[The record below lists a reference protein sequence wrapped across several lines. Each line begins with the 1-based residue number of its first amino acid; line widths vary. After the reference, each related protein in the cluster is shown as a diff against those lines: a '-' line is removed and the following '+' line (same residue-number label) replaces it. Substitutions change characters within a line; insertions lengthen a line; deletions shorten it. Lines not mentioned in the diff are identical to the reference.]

1 MCFRPPTYLTKE
13 KSGNAVP
20 TNAPFRHSV
29 TFSDLGIPIRSSI
42 RSHLID
48 ENTARILQET
58 LDKREQPLN
67 IHTLTPRSRREARTQ
82 S

>member
-20 TNAPFRHSV
+20 TIPPFRLSV
-29 TFSDLGIPIRSSI
+29 TLCVLGIPIRSSF

-48 ENTARILQET
+48 ENTARMLQET

-67 IHTLTPRSRREARTQ
+67 IHTLTPRSRREARTR

>member
-20 TNAPFRHSV
+20 TIPPIRLSVAPRV
-29 TFSDLGIPIRSSI
+29 LGIPIRKALRTHFI
-42 RSHLID
+42 E

-67 IHTLTPRSRREARTQ
+67 IHTLTPRSRKEARTQ